1 MLDRVAKEVSVDGWW
16 STRTVQQSHQ
26 GFNAILPLI
35 TYVIL
40 GLSFLIYKMETLPHK
55 GLHKSSKK
63 ANVKCLSQSLAQETV
78 QETVTLTNY

>member
-1 MLDRVAKEVSVDGWW
+1 MGDEVHGLCRVS
-16 STRTVQQSHQ
+16 
-26 GFNAILPLI
+26 ILPLI

-40 GLSFLIYKMETLPHK
+40 GPSFLIYKMETLPHK